1 MNNYLFFRTDR
12 IGDFLVSAILLN
24 SIKRND
30 KNSSIIIIASKKNY
44 FYIKSFNFIDEVILY
59 PDNFFKK
66 IKLFF
71 YLFKKKYNLVGV
83 LDGKK
88 KSIYFTFFLKSNI
101 KVLLTGKSFFKNIL
115 KYNYT
120 KIFLFKESLSRIDEI
135 KEILDIVSL
144 NFNEADQY
152 LFKEKIFKNTEY
164 LKIQKN
170 YLLFHFDEKWIYKDY
185 IKEYNSI
192 EPSFEEFVNFINV
205 LTKKIPLNVII
216 SSGNISNPILD
227 KFCNNLK
234 KYNDQLYFNKCNGQ
248 YVYVTK
254 NLNFFDLETLVKN
267 SSTVITCHGA
277 VTHLASSLN
286 KKIFDIFDKSKKEF
300 YFKWNK
306 HMKNYNYTFRKKFND
321 LSFEIIEKL

>member
-30 KNSSIIIIASKKNY
+30 KNSVITIIASKKNY

-59 PDNFFKK
+59 PDSLFKK

-71 YLFKKKYNLVGV
+71 YLFKKNYNLIGV

-88 KSIYFTFFLKSNI
+88 KSIYFTFFLKSNFKI
-101 KVLLTGKSFFKNIL
+101 LITGKSFYKNVL
-115 KYNYT
+115 KFVYT

-135 KEILDIVSL
+135 KEILDIISF
-144 NFNEADQY
+144 NFHEIDQY
-152 LFKEKIFKNTEY
+152 LFEKRIFKNEEY
-164 LKIQKN
+164 IKIQKN

-185 IKEYNSI
+185 IKEYDSI
-192 EPSFEEFVNFINV
+192 EPSFEEFVNFIDD
-205 LTKKIPLNVII
+205 LTKKVSLNIMI
-216 SSGNISNPILD
+216 SSGNIDNPILN
-227 KFCNNLK
+227 KFYKNLK
-234 KYNDQLYFNKCNGQ
+234 KHNDKLSFNEYNGQ
-248 YVYVTK
+248 NVYVAK

-267 SSTVITCHGA
+267 SSVVITCHGA

-286 KKIFDIFDKSKKEF
+286 KKIIDIFDKSKKEF

-306 HMKNYNYTFRKKFND
+306 HIKNYSYTFRKNFNN
-321 LSFEIIEKL
+321 LSLEIIEKL

>member
-30 KNSSIIIIASKKNY
+30 KNSTITIIASKKNY

-59 PDNFFKK
+59 PDTLIKK

-71 YLFKKKYNLVGV
+71 YLLKKNYNLIGV

-88 KSIYFTFFLKSNI
+88 KSIYFTFFLKSNFKI
-101 KVLLTGKSFFKNIL
+101 LITGKSFYKNIL
-115 KYNYT
+115 KYIYT
-120 KIFLFKESLSRIDEI
+120 KIFLFKESESRIDEI
-135 KEILDIVSL
+135 KEILEVISF
-144 NFNEADQY
+144 NFHEVDQY
-152 LFKEKIFKNTEY
+152 LFEKRILKNNKY
-164 LKIQKN
+164 IKIPKN

-192 EPSFEEFVNFINV
+192 EPSFEEFVNFLKV
-205 LTKKIPLNVII
+205 LTKKISLNIII
-216 SSGNISNPILD
+216 SSGNINNPILNR
-227 KFCNNLK
+227 FNENLK
-234 KYNDQLYFNKCNGQ
+234 KYNDRLYFNEFNGQ
-248 YVYVTK
+248 NVYVAK

-267 SSTVITCHGA
+267 SLIVITCHGA

-286 KKIFDIFDKSKKEF
+286 KKIIDIFDQSKKDF
-300 YFKWNK
+300 YYKWNK
-306 HMKNYNYTFRKKFND
+306 HIKNYSYAFRKNFND
-321 LSFEIIEKL
+321 LSLEILEKL